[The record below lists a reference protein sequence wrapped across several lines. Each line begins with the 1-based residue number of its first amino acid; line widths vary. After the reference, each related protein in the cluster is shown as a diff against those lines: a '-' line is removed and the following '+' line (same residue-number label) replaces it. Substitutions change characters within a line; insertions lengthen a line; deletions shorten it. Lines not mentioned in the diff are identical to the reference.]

1 MIFARLTILVT
12 AGLFALSLMTG
23 TTTAQETA
31 TKDDPLNIAV
41 INLQRI
47 NREAKIFDSIR
58 SQIDAYRQD
67 FQAVI
72 QAEEDELRKADRELA
87 RQRTILAPEAY
98 AAERQ
103 KFEKRIVDFQR
114 RGQKRKQDL
123 DGARTRALV
132 DANNIVRQV
141 VADVATEY
149 KVNLILRS
157 DLVAYYVKAM
167 DMTDEVLQKLNAT
180 ASTVKVPQPKE

>member
-1 MIFARLTILVT
+1 M
-12 AGLFALSLMTG
+12 
-23 TTTAQETA
+23 
-31 TKDDPLNIAV
+31 

-58 SQIDAYRQD
+58 SQIDAYRKE

-141 VADVATEY
+141 VADIATEY
-149 KVNLILRS
+149 RVNLILRS
-157 DLVAYYVKAM
+157 DLVAYYIKAM
-167 DMTDEVLQKLNAT
+167 DMTDVVLQKLKRHRVDGQSSPAERIVDGGFPLFRRFRPLRSERIGRNRRCR
-180 ASTVKVPQPKE
+180 K